1 MALVSLLVIWLLFE
15 LQQRFI
21 APRTARAKRERE
33 ERKQARLGKRL
44 RGAEIVDAKQLTRN
58 LQEKEKAAQD
68 KSRKGANR

>member
-33 ERKQARLGKRL
+33 ERKQARLGKHM
-44 RGAEIVDAKQLTRN
+44 RGSEILDSKQLAEKTR
-58 LQEKEKAAQD
+58 EKD
-68 KSRKGANR
+68 KGGNSK

>member
-15 LQQRFI
+15 LWQRFI

-44 RGAEIVDAKQLTRN
+44 RGSEILDSKQLAEKTR
-58 LQEKEKAAQD
+58 EKDSGGNSK
-68 KSRKGANR
+68 